1 MTVKNNLVV
10 FLSLILLGIASQA
23 SATTGYFALGYGPK
37 SNGMAGAVVAAP
49 QDATT
54 SAVNPA
60 GMSLIE
66 ERADF
71 SLMLFSPIREA
82 ALDPRVVGGS
92 FEVRKKSKR
101 DFFVIPN
108 GGFKYQL
115 NDQLSWGISFYA
127 NGGMNTT
134 YTRNIFDETYAVL
147 GAAQQGGGA
156 AAAAVP
162 TGTKTGMANTGTLQ
176 IDMGQGIIA
185 PTLSYQI
192 TPEHSFGI
200 APLIGVQ
207 YFKAKGLGNFQGFT
221 KNQTGTDLTN
231 RTYDFAYGAGI
242 RAGWIGQ
249 VHPMVTLGAS
259 ASSKI
264 YMTEFHQYSD
274 LFAEN
279 GGFDIPANFTTG
291 IALHPR
297 SDLTLSFDYERIFY
311 GDVKSIANKGPV
323 FNPTSPFAG
332 GGPGPDLPAGY
343 TTLGADNGIGFG
355 WDDIDVFR
363 IGLQYEVNQDL
374 TLRAGYSWNDRPFG
388 GDQLLFNVIAPA
400 VTNKHMT
407 FGLSYSP
414 SEFGEW
420 NLSYQHAFKE
430 HVSSEQTAFG
440 VPGSL
445 SMYQNAFEI
454 GYSWKF

>member
-1 MTVKNNLVV
+1 
-10 FLSLILLGIASQA
+10 
-23 SATTGYFALGYGPK
+23 
-37 SNGMAGAVVAAP
+37 
-49 QDATT
+49 
-54 SAVNPA
+54 
-60 GMSLIE
+60 MSLIE

-82 ALDPRVVGGS
+82 ALGNNL
-92 FEVRKKSKR
+92 EVRKKSKR

-115 NDQLSWGISFYA
+115 NDQLSWGISVYA

-134 YTRNIFDETYAVL
+134 YTRNIFHETAGKPVE
-147 GAAQQGGGA
+147 A
-156 AAAAVP
+156 
-162 TGTKTGMANTGTLQ
+162 TNIGTLQ

-207 YFKAKGLGNFQGFT
+207 YFKAKGLGNFIGFT
-221 KNQTGTDLTN
+221 ENSAGTDLTD
-231 RTYDFAYGAGI
+231 TAYDFAYGTGI

-249 VHPMVTLGAS
+249 IHPMVTLGAS

-311 GDVKSIANKGPV
+311 GDVKSIANKGPIL
-323 FNPTSPFAG
+323 
-332 GGPGPDLPAGY
+332 GPAIPVGQSV
-343 TTLGADNGIGFG
+343 LGADNGIGFG

>member
-1 MTVKNNLVV
+1 LTKDEIMTVKKNLVV

-82 ALDPRVVGGS
+82 ALGNNL
-92 FEVRKKSKR
+92 EVRKKSKR

-115 NDQLSWGISFYA
+115 NDQLSWGISVYA

-134 YTRNIFDETYAVL
+134 YTRNVFDETM
-147 GAAQQGGGA
+147 GQGN
-156 AAAAVP
+156 
-162 TGTKTGMANTGTLQ
+162 KTGMANTGTLQ

-207 YFKAKGLGNFQGFT
+207 YFKAKGLGNFIGFT
-221 KNQTGTDLTN
+221 ENSAGTDLTD
-231 RTYDFAYGAGI
+231 TAYDFAYGTGI

-249 VHPMVTLGAS
+249 IHPMVTLGAS

-323 FNPTSPFAG
+323 FNPTSPFAR

>member
-1 MTVKNNLVV
+1 MKIMALKNNVVV
-10 FLSLILLGIASQA
+10 FLSLILLLITSQV

-37 SNGMAGAVVAAP
+37 STGMAGAVVAAP

-66 ERADF
+66 DRADF

-82 ALDPRVVGGS
+82 ALGANLEIS
-92 FEVRKKSKR
+92 KKSKR

-134 YTRNIFDETYAVL
+134 YTRNIFDETM
-147 GAAQQGGGA
+147 AQGMGRD
-156 AAAAVP
+156 
-162 TGTKTGMANTGTLQ
+162 KTGMPNTTHLH

-185 PTLSYQI
+185 PTLSFQI

-200 APLIGVQ
+200 APLLGVQ
-207 YFKAKGLGNFQGFT
+207 YFKAKGLGNFIGFT
-221 KNQTGTDLTN
+221 ENGSGTDLTD
-231 RTYDFAYGAGI
+231 RGYDFAYGAGV

-291 IALHPR
+291 IAIHPR
-297 SDLTLSFDYERIFY
+297 SDLSLSFDYERIFY
-311 GDVKSIANKGPV
+311 GDVKSIANKGPIL
-323 FNPTSPFAG
+323 
-332 GGPGPDLPAGY
+332 GPAIPAGHSV
-343 TTLGADNGIGFG
+343 LGADNGIGFG
-355 WDDIDVFR
+355 WEDIDVFR
-363 IGLQYEVNQDL
+363 VGLQFEVNQDL

-388 GDQLLFNVIAPA
+388 SDQLLFNVIAPA

-414 SEFGEW
+414 NEFGEL

-430 HVSSEQTAFG
+430 HLNSDQTAFG

>member
-1 MTVKNNLVV
+1 MKIMTVKNNLVV
-10 FLSLILLGIASQA
+10 FLSLFLLGIASQA

-231 RTYDFAYGAGI
+231 RAYDFAYGAGI

-311 GDVKSIANKGPV
+311 GDVKSIANKGPIL
-323 FNPTSPFAG
+323 
-332 GGPGPDLPAGY
+332 GPAIPVGQSV
-343 TTLGADNGIGFG
+343 LGADNGIGFG

-414 SEFGEW
+414 SGFGEW

>member
-1 MTVKNNLVV
+1 MKIITVKNNLVV

-82 ALDPRVVGGS
+82 ALGNNL
-92 FEVRKKSKR
+92 EVRKKSKR

-115 NDQLSWGISFYA
+115 NDQLSWGISVYA

-134 YTRNIFDETYAVL
+134 YTRNVFDETM
-147 GAAQQGGGA
+147 GQGN
-156 AAAAVP
+156 
-162 TGTKTGMANTGTLQ
+162 KTGMANTGTLQ

-207 YFKAKGLGNFQGFT
+207 YFKAKGLGNFIGFT
-221 KNQTGTDLTN
+221 ENGSGTDLTD
-231 RTYDFAYGAGI
+231 TAYDFAYGAGV

-249 VHPMVTLGAS
+249 IHPMVTLGAS

-323 FNPTSPFAG
+323 FNGAG
-332 GGPGPDLPAGY
+332 PAIPAGQSV
-343 TTLGADNGIGFG
+343 LGADNGIGFG

-414 SEFGEW
+414 SEFGEL

>member
-82 ALDPRVVGGS
+82 SLDPRVVGGS

-162 TGTKTGMANTGTLQ
+162 TGTKTGMANTGTL
-176 IDMGQGIIA
+176 
-185 PTLSYQI
+185 
-192 TPEHSFGI
+192 
-200 APLIGVQ
+200 
-207 YFKAKGLGNFQGFT
+207 
-221 KNQTGTDLTN
+221 
-231 RTYDFAYGAGI
+231 
-242 RAGWIGQ
+242 
-249 VHPMVTLGAS
+249 
-259 ASSKI
+259 
-264 YMTEFHQYSD
+264 
-274 LFAEN
+274 
-279 GGFDIPANFTTG
+279 
-291 IALHPR
+291 
-297 SDLTLSFDYERIFY
+297 
-311 GDVKSIANKGPV
+311 
-323 FNPTSPFAG
+323 
-332 GGPGPDLPAGY
+332 
-343 TTLGADNGIGFG
+343 
-355 WDDIDVFR
+355 
-363 IGLQYEVNQDL
+363 
-374 TLRAGYSWNDRPFG
+374 
-388 GDQLLFNVIAPA
+388 
-400 VTNKHMT
+400 
-407 FGLSYSP
+407 
-414 SEFGEW
+414 
-420 NLSYQHAFKE
+420 
-430 HVSSEQTAFG
+430 
-440 VPGSL
+440 
-445 SMYQNAFEI
+445 
-454 GYSWKF
+454 

>member
-1 MTVKNNLVV
+1 MKIMTLKNNVVV
-10 FLSLILLGIASQA
+10 FLSLILLLITSQV

-66 ERADF
+66 DRADF

-82 ALDPRVVGGS
+82 SLDPRVVGGS

-147 GAAQQGGGA
+147 GAAQQGGGVA
-156 AAAAVP
+156 AGSVP
-162 TGTKTGMANTGTLQ
+162 IGTKTGMPNTSTLH

-185 PTLSYQI
+185 PTLSFQI

-200 APLIGVQ
+200 APLLGVQ
-207 YFKAKGLGNFQGFT
+207 YFKARGLGNFIGFT
-221 KNQTGTDLTN
+221 ENGSGHDLTD
-231 RTYDFAYGAGI
+231 RGYDFAYGAGV

-279 GGFDIPANFTTG
+279 GGFDIPAIFTTG
-291 IALHPR
+291 IAIHPR

-311 GDVKSIANKGPV
+311 GDVKSIANKGPIL
-323 FNPTSPFAG
+323 
-332 GGPGPDLPAGY
+332 GPAIPAGHSV
-343 TTLGADNGIGFG
+343 LGADNGIGFG
-355 WDDIDVFR
+355 WEDIDVFR
-363 IGLQYEVNQDL
+363 VGLQFEVNQDL

-388 GDQLLFNVIAPA
+388 SDQLLFNVIAPA

-414 SEFGEW
+414 NEFGEL

-430 HVSSEQTAFG
+430 HLNSDQTAFG

>member
-1 MTVKNNLVV
+1 MTVKKNLVV

-82 ALDPRVVGGS
+82 ALGNNL
-92 FEVRKKSKR
+92 EVRKKSKR

-115 NDQLSWGISFYA
+115 NDQLSWGISVYA

-134 YTRNIFDETYAVL
+134 YTRNVFDETM
-147 GAAQQGGGA
+147 GQGN
-156 AAAAVP
+156 
-162 TGTKTGMANTGTLQ
+162 KTGMANTGTLQ

-207 YFKAKGLGNFQGFT
+207 YFKAKGLGNFIGFT
-221 KNQTGTDLTN
+221 ENSAGTDLTD
-231 RTYDFAYGAGI
+231 TAYDFAYGAGV

-323 FNPTSPFAG
+323 FNGAG
-332 GGPGPDLPAGY
+332 PAIPAGQSV
-343 TTLGADNGIGFG
+343 LGADNGIGFG

>member
-1 MTVKNNLVV
+1 MKIMTVKNNLVV

-82 ALDPRVVGGS
+82 ALGNNL
-92 FEVRKKSKR
+92 EVRKKSKR

-115 NDQLSWGISFYA
+115 NDQLSWGISVYA

-134 YTRNIFDETYAVL
+134 YTRNVFDETM
-147 GAAQQGGGA
+147 GQGN
-156 AAAAVP
+156 
-162 TGTKTGMANTGTLQ
+162 KTGMANTGTLQ

>member
-1 MTVKNNLVV
+1 M
-10 FLSLILLGIASQA
+10 
-23 SATTGYFALGYGPK
+23 
-37 SNGMAGAVVAAP
+37 
-49 QDATT
+49 
-54 SAVNPA
+54 
-60 GMSLIE
+60 
-66 ERADF
+66 
-71 SLMLFSPIREA
+71 
-82 ALDPRVVGGS
+82 
-92 FEVRKKSKR
+92 RKKSKR

-115 NDQLSWGISFYA
+115 NDQLSWGISVYA

-134 YTRNIFDETYAVL
+134 YTRNIFHETAGKPVE
-147 GAAQQGGGA
+147 A
-156 AAAAVP
+156 
-162 TGTKTGMANTGTLQ
+162 TNIGTLQ

-207 YFKAKGLGNFQGFT
+207 YFKAKGLGNFIGFT
-221 KNQTGTDLTN
+221 ENGSGTDLTD
-231 RTYDFAYGAGI
+231 TAYDFAYGAGV

-311 GDVKSIANKGPV
+311 GDVKSIANKGPIL
-323 FNPTSPFAG
+323 
-332 GGPGPDLPAGY
+332 GPAIPVGQSV
-343 TTLGADNGIGFG
+343 LGADNGIGFG

>member
-82 ALDPRVVGGS
+82 ALGNNL
-92 FEVRKKSKR
+92 EVRKKSKR

-115 NDQLSWGISFYA
+115 NDQLSWGISVYA

-134 YTRNIFDETYAVL
+134 YTRNVFDETM
-147 GAAQQGGGA
+147 GQGN
-156 AAAAVP
+156 
-162 TGTKTGMANTGTLQ
+162 KTGMANTGTLQ

-207 YFKAKGLGNFQGFT
+207 YFKAKGLGNFIGFT
-221 KNQTGTDLTN
+221 ENSAGTDLTD
-231 RTYDFAYGAGI
+231 TAYDFAYGTGI

-249 VHPMVTLGAS
+249 IHPMVTLGAS

-311 GDVKSIANKGPV
+311 GDVKSIANKGPIL
-323 FNPTSPFAG
+323 
-332 GGPGPDLPAGY
+332 GPAIPVGQSV
-343 TTLGADNGIGFG
+343 LGADNGIGFG

>member
-1 MTVKNNLVV
+1 MTKDEIMTVKNNLVV

-82 ALDPRVVGGS
+82 ALGNNL
-92 FEVRKKSKR
+92 EVRKKSKR

-115 NDQLSWGISFYA
+115 NDQLSWGISVYA

-134 YTRNIFDETYAVL
+134 YTRNIFHETAGKPVE
-147 GAAQQGGGA
+147 A
-156 AAAAVP
+156 
-162 TGTKTGMANTGTLQ
+162 TNIGTLQ

-207 YFKAKGLGNFQGFT
+207 YFKAKGLGNFIGFT
-221 KNQTGTDLTN
+221 ENSAGTDLTD
-231 RTYDFAYGAGI
+231 TAYDFAYGTGI

-249 VHPMVTLGAS
+249 IHPMVTLGAS

-311 GDVKSIANKGPV
+311 GDVKSIANKGPIL
-323 FNPTSPFAG
+323 
-332 GGPGPDLPAGY
+332 GPAIPVGQSV
-343 TTLGADNGIGFG
+343 LGADNGIGFG

>member
-66 ERADF
+66 EWADF

-82 ALDPRVVGGS
+82 ALGNNL
-92 FEVRKKSKR
+92 EVRKKSKR

-115 NDQLSWGISFYA
+115 NDQLSWGISVYA

-134 YTRNIFDETYAVL
+134 YTRNVFDETM
-147 GAAQQGGGA
+147 GQGN
-156 AAAAVP
+156 
-162 TGTKTGMANTGTLQ
+162 KTGMANTGTLQ

-207 YFKAKGLGNFQGFT
+207 YFKAKGLGNFIGFT
-221 KNQTGTDLTN
+221 ENSAGTDLTD
-231 RTYDFAYGAGI
+231 TAYDFAYGTGI

-249 VHPMVTLGAS
+249 IHPMVTLGVS

-323 FNPTSPFAG
+323 FNGAG
-332 GGPGPDLPAGY
+332 PAIPAGQSV
-343 TTLGADNGIGFG
+343 LGADNGIGFG

>member
-1 MTVKNNLVV
+1 MTVKKNLVV

-82 ALDPRVVGGS
+82 ALGNNL
-92 FEVRKKSKR
+92 EVRKKSKR

-115 NDQLSWGISFYA
+115 NDQLSWGISVYA

-134 YTRNIFDETYAVL
+134 YTRNVFDETM
-147 GAAQQGGGA
+147 GQGN
-156 AAAAVP
+156 
-162 TGTKTGMANTGTLQ
+162 KTGMANTGTLQ

-249 VHPMVTLGAS
+249 VHPMVTVGAS

-297 SDLTLSFDYERIFY
+297 SNLTLSFDYERIFY
-311 GDVKSIANKGPV
+311 GDVKSIANKGPIL
-323 FNPTSPFAG
+323 
-332 GGPGPDLPAGY
+332 GPAIPVGQSV
-343 TTLGADNGIGFG
+343 LGADNGIGFG